1 MRMSKRSTKGYSRP
15 KYLLPVSHRET
26 VTKYTVFGVEVGA
39 WAGEVPSKSVLRST
53 KETRLATIK
62 RDIITGSYIEH

>member
-1 MRMSKRSTKGYSRP
+1 MELLTSQVLVTSKSSRNIN
-15 KYLLPVSHRET
+15 KVYG
-26 VTKYTVFGVEVGA
+26 FGVEVGA

-62 RDIITGSYIEH
+62 HDIITRSYNEH